1 MEQWFNRKM
10 EQGREFRKRK
20 LAGIAR
26 ILLNIGFT
34 SSRMTFLSLLVGL
47 GAAYFLFQR
56 QSIYIVLVLLHLLA
70 DGLDGVIASLEIKP
84 QKGGVNWKGGMKWT
98 HFGKY
103 FDSGTDAFI
112 TLLVLGKVAFTLQDI
127 YGFIV
132 VGLFALA
139 QLIYFASRM
148 EAPVLMVRT
157 VTLVLLMLYIPASV
171 PPLAWTNQLLLLVM
185 GIAGVASLYSLARQ
199 LQWGMEK
206 KVI

>member
-10 EQGREFRKRK
+10 EQGREFRKQK
-20 LAGIAR
+20 LAGVAR

-34 SSRMTFLSLLVGL
+34 SSRMTFLSLLFGL

-56 QSIYIVLVLLHLLA
+56 QSVYIVLALLHLLA

-84 QKGGVNWKGGMKWT
+84 PKGGIRGIEEMN
-98 HFGKY
+98 FGKY

-148 EAPVLMVRT
+148 EAPVLPVRT
-157 VTLVLLMLYIPASV
+157 VTLVLLMLYLPASV
-171 PPLAWTNQLLLLVM
+171 PLLAWTNKLLLIVM

-199 LQWGMEK
+199 LQWRLGRK
-206 KVI
+206 